1 VPGLEI
7 VEDKTGAPDQ
17 VNILGGGLATS
28 AFQGRGLE
36 LKSSDG
42 ANWVGLT
49 KIETM
54 SLQARRFATRISD
67 TWPSWSA
74 PMVGTSAVVAFRARR
89 LSKACRDRADDHGA
103 SRHPGSISGG
113 QGGSRLAGLR
123 RDADLIKADGRP
135 PSGRS
140 TSANRGGSSRARQT
154 ASVAVPRAR
163 FMIKADDQRFANA
176 IAHFT

>member
-1 VPGLEI
+1 MAVMERSHGWH
-7 VEDKTGAPDQ
+7 Q
-17 VNILGGGLATS
+17 R
-28 AFQGRGLE
+28 GRGLSRAKA
-36 LKSSDG
+36 LDG
-42 ANWVGLT
+42 MQGSCGRSWG
-49 KIETM
+49 
-54 SLQARRFATRISD
+54 FAT
-67 TWPSWSA
+67 
-74 PMVGTSAVVAFRARR
+74 
-89 LSKACRDRADDHGA
+89 
-103 SRHPGSISGG
+103 SGLDLWG